1 MNNTYLEQLKKK
13 PIPKSITNGAI
24 TIKMATK
31 DDIIKP
37 PTNIEDNPNIETETN
52 LLEDKDVINQTQ
64 TNFKIIDKRNE
75 SNIDRKLIIDR
86 LYNRGVMN
94 FEELEQ
100 SDDSIDIEPTRKPTK
115 KKRIIISENQVDK
128 TLDETEH
135 DNTQPKPVQ
144 SKKVKAKTVSTAPL
158 YDFKIGE
165 KKISERL
172 PPSKAKVLQRTS
184 TYYMNNRKLYIDKI
198 NQLFRPYKQEIE
210 NNIATS

>member
-37 PTNIEDNPNIETETN
+37 PTNIEDNTNIETETN

-94 FEELEQ
+94 F
-100 SDDSIDIEPTRKPTK
+100 
-115 KKRIIISENQVDK
+115 
-128 TLDETEH
+128 
-135 DNTQPKPVQ
+135 
-144 SKKVKAKTVSTAPL
+144 
-158 YDFKIGE
+158 
-165 KKISERL
+165 
-172 PPSKAKVLQRTS
+172 
-184 TYYMNNRKLYIDKI
+184 
-198 NQLFRPYKQEIE
+198 
-210 NNIATS
+210 